1 MAKKS
6 GPTRAQGTVD
16 RVEGDTVVVVI
27 PNPDED
33 GCFKE
38 VYVNKKDLKT
48 TTLKP
53 GDKVQVNVKP
63 R

>member
-1 MAKKS
+1 MTVK
-6 GPTRAQGTVD
+6 RVNGTVD

-27 PNPDED
+27 QNPDDSETY
-33 GCFKE
+33 KE
-38 VYVNKKDLKT
+38 VYVKKKDFKK